1 MKRIGIIL
9 IGIFVWGILVLSQ
22 NAVAHTSHAG
32 IHAQSP
38 FDAPKVK
45 KSLHCM
51 LKKHHSVTQP
61 LCPHTK
67 QGRSAEIQLKADCD
81 NHPSGTQIQ
90 TSWSKILM
98 ISPSIGKASSAVK
111 KYFLTPR
118 RFGFPSPF
126 HDRLEKPPQ
135 HA

>member
-1 MKRIGIIL
+1 MKRFGIIL

-32 IHAQSP
+32 INAQSP

-51 LKKHHSVTQP
+51 LKKHSHNAQ
-61 LCPHTK
+61 LFCPHTLRD
-67 QGRSAEIQLKADCD
+67 RSGQTQFKSDCD